1 MEGENM
7 KELTMHLK
15 NIPPGY
21 YAGMSEVIYCIS
33 PEKVYMVRQQNLGEI
48 PMIKYLFRLPTV
60 RKVYEGLIT
69 EELYEGI
76 LRDIPFATG
85 DVKCQKIFEYL
96 YGKDTVRVITE
107 DEDIVAIGPE
117 ENKEWQY
124 EFQKYHV

>member
-1 MEGENM
+1 M
-7 KELTMHLK
+7 KELAMHLK

-48 PMIKYLFRLPTV
+48 PMIKYLFRLPTAK
-60 RKVYEGLIT
+60 KVYEGLIT

-107 DEDIVAIGPE
+107 DKDIIAIGPE

>member
-1 MEGENM
+1 M

>member
-1 MEGENM
+1 M

-21 YAGMSEVIYCIS
+21 YAGISEVIYCIS

-76 LRDIPFATG
+76 LRDIPFTTS

-107 DEDIVAIGPE
+107 DKDIVAIGPE

>member
-1 MEGENM
+1 M

-33 PEKVYMVRQQNLGEI
+33 PEKVYMVRQQSLGEI

-96 YGKDTVRVITE
+96 CGKDTVRVITE

>member
-1 MEGENM
+1 M

-33 PEKVYMVRQQNLGEI
+33 PEKVYMVRQQSLGEI

>member
-1 MEGENM
+1 M

-21 YAGMSEVIYCIS
+21 YTGMSEVIYCIS
-33 PEKVYMVRQQNLGEI
+33 PEKVYMVRQQTLGEM
-48 PMIKYLFRLPTV
+48 PMLKYFFRLPTA
-60 RKVYEGLIT
+60 KKIYEGLIT

-76 LRDIPFATG
+76 IRDIPFTTNEI
-85 DVKCQKIFEYL
+85 KCQKIFEYL
-96 YGKDTVRVITE
+96 FGKDTVRVIVE
-107 DEDIVAIGPE
+107 DDNIVAIGPE

>member
-1 MEGENM
+1 M
-7 KELTMHLK
+7 KELTMYLK

>member
-1 MEGENM
+1 M
-7 KELTMHLK
+7 KELAMHLK

-48 PMIKYLFRLPTV
+48 PMIKYLFRLPTA

-107 DEDIVAIGPE
+107 DKDIIAIGPE

>member
-1 MEGENM
+1 M
-7 KELTMHLK
+7 KELAMHLK
-15 NIPPGY
+15 NIPPSY

-48 PMIKYLFRLPTV
+48 PMIKYLFRLPTA

-107 DEDIVAIGPE
+107 DKDIIAIGPE

>member
-1 MEGENM
+1 M
-7 KELTMHLK
+7 KELAMHLK

-48 PMIKYLFRLPTV
+48 PMIKYLFRLPTA

-107 DEDIVAIGPE
+107 DKDIIATGPE

-124 EFQKYHV
+124 EFQKYHI

>member
-1 MEGENM
+1 M

-15 NIPPGY
+15 DIPPGY

>member
-1 MEGENM
+1 M

-21 YAGMSEVIYCIS
+21 YTGMSEVIYCIS

-48 PMIKYLFRLPTV
+48 PMIKYLFRLPTA

-69 EELYEGI
+69 KELYEGI

-96 YGKDTVRVITE
+96 YGKDTIRVITE
-107 DEDIVAIGPE
+107 DKDIVAIGPE